1 MSAIRA
7 ACFLL
12 VTSEMV
18 TVTALLGIFGNARAQ
33 KGTAINKGVENST
46 DTLSVTT
53 SSMFNKQPTYLFIYL
68 NDDLLTLI
76 INSI

>member
-1 MSAIRA
+1 MVQLLFLNTPKPLLGAIRA

-33 KGTAINKGVENST
+33 KGTAINKGVEVSKRGRS
-46 DTLSVTT
+46 SVG
-53 SSMFNKQPTYLFIYL
+53 
-68 NDDLLTLI
+68 
-76 INSI
+76 